1 MSSIKCPH
9 CGLTNFASSTECK
22 RCKESLE
29 ASPTAY
35 PYWNDKGG
43 AVERKPDWSKLQTVP
58 AVELDEDNFED
69 YGDGSHPLGNML
81 FAIYLVITAGLMIG
95 ALGYLNSRPTIE
107 LWKLVSDPKTDLYL
121 PSFNTLYNLAS
132 FGAVFFLIASLLLLL
147 LLVVKAKSFLKC
159 VVIYLIAD
167 FAYGLGQG
175 ALIMSIDTE
184 LRVKNIHQATLAAN
198 QIESVP
204 YLCLISVLLTF
215 IWFRYF
221 TSSKSAR
228 APFQ

>member
-22 RCKESLE
+22 RCKQSLD
-29 ASPTAY
+29 APAY

-43 AVERKPDWSKLQTVP
+43 PVEREPDWSKLQTVP
-58 AVELDEDNFED
+58 AVPLDADNLED
-69 YGDGSHPLGNML
+69 YGDGTHPIGNIL
-81 FAIYLVITAGLMIG
+81 FALYLVITAALMIG
-95 ALGYLNSRPTIE
+95 TLGYLNSRPTIE
-107 LWKLVSDPKTDLYL
+107 LWRLVSDPKTNLYL

-132 FGAVFFLIASLLLLL
+132 AGAVFFLITSLLLLL

-159 VVIYLIAD
+159 VVFYLIAD
-167 FAYGLGQG
+167 FAYGLAQG
-175 ALIMSIDTE
+175 ALILSIDTE
-184 LRVKNIHQATLAAN
+184 LRTKNIPQATLAAN
-198 QIESVP
+198 QIESIP
-204 YLCLISVLLTF
+204 YLCLISILLTF

-228 APFQ
+228 SPFQ